1 MEIKYQHSLEEFLRS
16 PLWDTHTMIF
26 RGVSDA
32 EYELITSLGRV
43 ELKDEDA
50 RQEYESSV
58 LLEFK
63 RRAYPHLKDFPQNHI
78 DWLALAQHYGL
89 PTRLLDWSTN
99 PLVAMYFATEK
110 YPERDFA
117 VYKRIQ
123 SDWWLD
129 YSHLEL
135 EGITSVR
142 GVRPPHTNIRFVN
155 QEGVF
160 TVHENP
166 AEPLDDKN
174 VVKYVFPHLIK
185 EEIHW
190 IIKKYGMHPS
200 RIYPGL
206 EGVAKDILQ
215 ELSGYTR
222 GNRLR
227 QTGSPI
233 TWA

>member
-1 MEIKYQHSLEEFLRS
+1 MEIEHLNSLQAFLQR

-32 EYELITSLGRV
+32 EHNLVTSLGRV
-43 ELKDEDA
+43 VVKDEEA
-50 RQEYESSV
+50 RLNYENEL

-63 RRAYPHLKDFPQNHI
+63 RRAYPHLKDQPKNHI

-99 PLVAMYFATEK
+99 PLVAMYFATENDAEK
-110 YPERDFA
+110 DFA
-117 VYKRIQ
+117 VFKRIQ
-123 SDWWLD
+123 NDWWLD
-129 YSHLEL
+129 YTNLEL
-135 EGITSVR
+135 EDITSVR
-142 GVRPPHTNIRFVN
+142 GVRPPHTDTRFVN
-155 QEGVF
+155 QDGVF
-160 TVHENP
+160 TVHEKP

-174 VVKYVFPHLIK
+174 VVKYVFPRSIK
-185 EEIHW
+185 EEVHW
-190 IIKKYGMHPS
+190 VIKKYGMHPS

-222 GNRLR
+222 GNTLR
-227 QTGSPI
+227 DTGGPFR
-233 TWA
+233 WA